1 MLKSTR
7 QIKSG
12 KKAQRA
18 TFLQNWQPVSLVAGV
33 LLVWYITTA
42 RGMVDAFIL
51 PSPMSVIRAFVG
63 DFALLMR
70 HSAYTL
76 SEAFAGLAI
85 SLGVAFIF
93 TVGMERYL
101 YWRKALYPLLVIS
114 QAVPYIAIAPLLV
127 LWLGHGM
134 APRVVLVS
142 LTCFFPLVIGLYD
155 GISQIR
161 QEYLDEL
168 QVMGGSYIAGLCFVK
183 LPLGMPT
190 FFSGFKIAATY
201 SFVGAVIAGWVGG
214 TTGLGVYMTRVRRT
228 FEFDKMFAV
237 ILLIVIIS
245 LILMYVVKF
254 LEKRL
259 TRDVI

>member
-1 MLKSTR
+1 MGYGALAIKPTSTTVR
-7 QIKSG
+7 NKY
-12 KKAQRA
+12 
-18 TFLQNWQPVSLVAGV
+18 WQPISLVIGI
-33 LLVWYITTA
+33 LLAWQLATA
-42 RGMVDAFIL
+42 REVVEAFIL
-51 PSPMSVIRAFVG
+51 PAPMAVIRAFIG

-70 HSAYTL
+70 HSGYTMR
-76 SEAFAGLAI
+76 EAIFGLAI
-85 SLGVAFIF
+85 SLGIAFVAA
-93 TVGMERYL
+93 VGMDRFM
-101 YWRKALYPLLVIS
+101 YWRRALYPLLVIS

-134 APRVVLVS
+134 APRVVLVA

-155 GISQIR
+155 GMR
-161 QEYLDEL
+161 QVQREYLDEL
-168 QVMGGSYIAGLCFVK
+168 KVMGGSYFAGLCFVK
-183 LPLGMPT
+183 LPLSMPT
-190 FFSGFKIAATY
+190 FFSGLKIATAY
-201 SFVGAVIAGWVGG
+201 AFVGAVIAGWVGG

-245 LILMYVVKF
+245 LALMYIVKI

>member
-1 MLKSTR
+1 M
-7 QIKSG
+7 
-12 KKAQRA
+12 KKRLNTIRA
-18 TFLQNWQPVSLVAGV
+18 DYWQPTSLLIGVFLAWQISTAG
-33 LLVWYITTA
+33 
-42 RGMVDAFIL
+42 GMVDAFIL
-51 PSPMSVIRAFVG
+51 PSPMSVLRAFVG

-70 HSAYTL
+70 HSRYTL
-76 SEAFAGLAI
+76 IEAFAGLAI
-85 SLGVAFIF
+85 SLGVAFVAAMAMDRF
-93 TVGMERYL
+93 L

-114 QAVPYIAIAPLLV
+114 QAIPYIAIAPLLV

-134 APRVVLVS
+134 APRVTLVA

-155 GISQIR
+155 GIRQIR

-168 QVMGGSYIAGLCFVK
+168 QVMGGSYFSGLYFVK

-190 FFSGFKIAATY
+190 FFSGLKIAVTY

-214 TTGLGVYMTRVRRT
+214 TTGLGVYMTRVRRS

-245 LILMYVVKF
+245 LVLMYIVKF
-254 LEKRL
+254 LEKRM

>member
-1 MLKSTR
+1 MKNRINQT
-7 QIKSG
+7 IKNSIARG
-12 KKAQRA
+12 Y
-18 TFLQNWQPVSLVAGV
+18 WQPISLVVGII
-33 LLVWYITTA
+33 LVWQITTA
-42 RGMVDAFIL
+42 RDMVDAFIL
-51 PSPMSVIRAFVG
+51 PAPMSVLRAFAG
-63 DFALLMR
+63 DFTLLMR

-76 SEAFAGLAI
+76 SEAFVGLAI
-85 SLGVAFIF
+85 SLGIAFVA
-93 TVGMERYL
+93 TVGMDCFL

-161 QEYLDEL
+161 QGYLDEL
-168 QVMGGSYIAGLCFVK
+168 QVMGGSYFAGLCFVK

-190 FFSGFKIAATY
+190 FFSGLKIAVTY

-214 TTGLGVYMTRVRRT
+214 TTGLGVYMTRVRRS

-245 LILMYVVKF
+245 LILMYIVKF

>member
-1 MLKSTR
+1 MSNF
-7 QIKSG
+7 G
-12 KKAQRA
+12 KKIKGSAA
-18 TFLQNWQPVSLVAGV
+18 YGYWQPISLVMGV
-33 LLVWYITTA
+33 LLAWQVSTA
-42 RGMVDAFIL
+42 GGMVDAFIL
-51 PSPMSVIRAFVG
+51 PSPMSVIRAFGG
-63 DFALLMR
+63 DFELLMR

-76 SEAFAGLAI
+76 SEAFVGLAI
-85 SLGVAFIF
+85 SLSAAFLAA
-93 TVGMERYL
+93 VGMDRFL

-134 APRVVLVS
+134 APRVALVS

-155 GISQIR
+155 GIRQIR

-168 QVMGGSYIAGLCFVK
+168 QVMGGSYFAGLFFVK
-183 LPLGMPT
+183 LPLGRPT
-190 FFSGFKIAATY
+190 FFSGLKIAATY

-214 TTGLGVYMTRVRRT
+214 TTGLGVYMTRVRRS

-245 LILMYVVKF
+245 LLLMYVVKF
-254 LEKRL
+254 LEKRM